1 MRSASLVSADHIAR
15 GLAIRGPFLD
25 VVVWLLT
32 GAKQS
37 VANLGKLAIGRSDC
51 AVHSSA
57 DDLQAAL
64 SKSIAAGPRVL
75 KVNRGSQGERVWLC
89 KQGEG
94 DEVEVQSAM
103 DNGKESMSVERLVS
117 ERLAPA
123 LAEGGTVA
131 DGGGGCI
138 WVRHSPPF
146 RLGASLR
153 GVWARRARKRLR
165 LLTSSISRT
174 TLASPRSAPEP
185 VFLWSQPSTA
195 TPHEALCLGRE
206 R

>member
-1 MRSASLVSADHIAR
+1 MVSADHIAR
-15 GLAIRGPFLD
+15 GLASAFPFLD
-25 VVVWLLT
+25 VVWLLT

-94 DEVEVQSAM
+94 DEVEVQSAV

-138 WVRHSPPF
+138 WVRHCPF
-146 RLGASLR
+146 PSSVPVRLCR
-153 GVWARRARKRLR
+153 CRV
-165 LLTSSISRT
+165 
-174 TLASPRSAPEP
+174 
-185 VFLWSQPSTA
+185 
-195 TPHEALCLGRE
+195 
-206 R
+206 

>member
-1 MRSASLVSADHIAR
+1 MVSADHIAR

-57 DDLQAAL
+57 DDLQVAL

-94 DEVEVQSAM
+94 DEVEVQSAV

-138 WVRHSPPF
+138 WVRHCPF
-146 RLGASLR
+146 LSSVPVPVRLCR
-153 GVWARRARKRLR
+153 CRV
-165 LLTSSISRT
+165 
-174 TLASPRSAPEP
+174 
-185 VFLWSQPSTA
+185 
-195 TPHEALCLGRE
+195 
-206 R
+206 

>member
-1 MRSASLVSADHIAR
+1 MVSADHIAR

-131 DGGGGCI
+131 DGG
-138 WVRHSPPF
+138 RSPAMI
-146 RLGASLR
+146 RR
-153 GVWARRARKRLR
+153 GIDARK
-165 LLTSSISRT
+165 T
-174 TLASPRSAPEP
+174 
-185 VFLWSQPSTA
+185 F
-195 TPHEALCLGRE
+195 
-206 R
+206 